1 MTNNAHAERPKV
13 AIIGV
18 GNMGLG
24 MARALLTAGFV
35 VQGCDTAAPAAAA
48 AQQVGVIMHAAPRLA
63 AAQASTVLI
72 AVVNAAQIQDVLL
85 DLIPAL
91 TARHTVLFMS
101 TTAPDDAARFVA
113 QVTATGAQAL
123 DAPMSGGPARAAAG
137 QLTLMLAGSD
147 AALAAAQTVT
157 QVLANRSFTVSHV
170 AGDATKVKLLNNLLA
185 GIHLA
190 AGAQVLRLAGDLG
203 LNPSTFLELTQVS
216 SGQSWIAGDR
226 LPRALAGDFEPR
238 SYLHILTK
246 DVTLANAMLAAN
258 GCALPLGTDAQAVFK
273 AAMAQGHTQLDDCAV
288 YLLPAGK
295 GVGKAE

>member
-1 MTNNAHAERPKV
+1 MQSV

-24 MARALLTAGFV
+24 MARALLAAGHAV
-35 VQGCDTAAPAAAA
+35 HGCDIAAPAAAA
-48 AQQVGVIMHAAPRLA
+48 AQQAGVTMHAAPSLA
-63 AAQASTVLI
+63 AEHASTVLV
-72 AVVNAAQIQDVLL
+72 AVVNATQIDGVLAEL
-85 DLIPAL
+85 LPAL
-91 TARHTVLFMS
+91 SAKHTVLFMS
-101 TTAPDDAARFVA
+101 TIAPDDAARFVVMVA
-113 QVTATGAQAL
+113 ATGAHAL

-137 QLTLMLAGSD
+137 HMTLMLAGS
-147 AALAAAQTVT
+147 ASALAAAKPFTD
-157 QVLANRSFTVSHV
+157 VLANRSFTVSAA

-203 LNPSTFLELTQVS
+203 LNPNTFLDVTQVS

-226 LPRALAGDFEPR
+226 LPRALANDFEPR

-258 GCALPLGTDAQAVFK
+258 GYALPLGTDAQAVFK
-273 AAMAQGHTQLDDCAV
+273 AAMDAGHTQLDDCAL

-295 GVGKAE
+295 AV

>member
-1 MTNNAHAERPKV
+1 MTVVSQTKQQSV

-24 MARALLTAGFV
+24 MARALLAASHAV
-35 VQGCDTAAPAAAA
+35 HGCDIAAPAAAA
-48 AQQVGVIMHAAPRLA
+48 AQHAGVVMHVAPSLA

-72 AVVNAAQIQDVLL
+72 AVVNAAQIEGVLAEL
-85 DLIPAL
+85 LPAL
-91 TARHTVLFMS
+91 TAKHTVLFMS
-101 TTAPDDAARFVA
+101 TIAPADAARLVA

-137 QLTLMLAGSD
+137 QMTLMLAGKDS
-147 AALAAAQTVT
+147 ALTAVKSVT
-157 QVLANRSFTVSHV
+157 DVLANRSFTVSAT

-203 LNPSTFLELTQVS
+203 LNPSTFLDVTQVS

-226 LPRALAGDFEPR
+226 LPRALADDFEPR

-246 DVTLANAMLAAN
+246 DVRLANAMLADN
-258 GCALPLGTDAQAVFK
+258 GYQLPLGTDAQAVFQG
-273 AAMAQGHTQLDDCAV
+273 AIDAGHTQLDDSAL

-295 GVGKAE
+295 RFKAV